1 MNLPALSGVGLNL
14 KNEDLLFHLTAIQ
27 HNYLRLQDIHSLR
40 VIVIDENTEWK
51 QDGIINME
59 QYKSVEK
66 RTCPIN

>member
-27 HNYLRLQDIHSLR
+27 HNYLRSQDIHSLR

-59 QYKSVEK
+59 QYESVEK